1 MMLFPFVKTFQHS
14 PIHCFEVC
22 SSVLFN
28 WCRDWFSFYPN
39 PPIPI
44 LASIEN
50 VINHADPRL
59 IRHLTA
65 HDITAQD
72 YAWPLM
78 QTMFSEVF
86 PKDDW
91 QLLFD
96 HIFFNHPGFF
106 LYCVAAY
113 VVIGMKGFIR
123 LENYAVSARGPL
135 LSLSTKKDFHFFF
148 HHRNPIQARQV
159 VAEAKRLVRNTPRE
173 LDLKRLV
180 KKYEP
185 LSEGHYPILNKYPQ
199 FVVDY
204 RRRETDKGK
213 FTTNIQFG

>member
-1 MMLFPFVKTFQHS
+1 MMLFPFIKTFQHS

-113 VVIGMKGFIR
+113 VVIGKIDF
-123 LENYAVSARGPL
+123 
-135 LSLSTKKDFHFFF
+135 STKCHCHFSP
-148 HHRNPIQARQV
+148 RAAV
-159 VAEAKRLVRNTPRE
+159 VIVNQKRLSFFLPSPKSDPSSPSYCRGKT
-173 LDLKRLV
+173 
-180 KKYEP
+180 
-185 LSEGHYPILNKYPQ
+185 SCSKYPA
-199 FVVDY
+199 
-204 RRRETDKGK
+204 RIGSK
-213 FTTNIQFG
+213 TTGQKVWAP